1 MYYCLNFMIKWCFV
15 ESKELW
21 GVDIVDGYKFRF
33 IFVDC
38 CKLWIG
44 FILIYKC
51 SGIFYIFSIYFLMFN
66 KFLNVIKDMFVNK
79 KKIS

>member
-15 ESKELW
+15 ESKEIW
-21 GVDIVDGYKFRF
+21 GVDIVDGYIFRF